1 MAKDREFPISGSAVT
16 ASWSNSFFADHNP
29 PPPSRVRLATLVPQN
44 FRGFLKI
51 ERVDVGCAGFR
62 SFGADI
68 HVDRPCI
75 FANRPGLPTILHHAG
90 RVHVEKCHD
99 DGDLCFLNLQNIA
112 TLAVFLASATM
123 FLTRDHSSGKGSW
136 LPPPGSPERATEV
149 PPPWKA
155 SGLSA
160 KIRTLRSRAV
170 QVWFLRYG
178 VVWMTAFFIYLS
190 TDMFRR

>member
-1 MAKDREFPISGSAVT
+1 
-16 ASWSNSFFADHNP
+16 
-29 PPPSRVRLATLVPQN
+29 
-44 FRGFLKI
+44 
-51 ERVDVGCAGFR
+51 
-62 SFGADI
+62 
-68 HVDRPCI
+68 
-75 FANRPGLPTILHHAG
+75 
-90 RVHVEKCHD
+90 VHVEKCHD
-99 DGDLCFLNLQNIA
+99 NGDLCFLNLQNIA

-123 FLTRDHSSGKGSW
+123 FLTRDHSSGNGSW

-160 KIRTLRSRAV
+160 RIRTLRSRAV